1 MFIRQSL
8 RLPSQLARQAASR
21 QFSTRA
27 ALRQE
32 IRDAYIIS
40 ASRTPTAK
48 AKTNGSFNGS
58 FTSVTAPQLG
68 AVAIKSAIEKSKV
81 PVDKITDVYMGNV
94 LQGSVGQAPARQ
106 ALIFAGLPSSVEAI
120 TINKVCASGMK
131 AVVFAAQNI
140 QLGLS
145 EAQVAGGMENMTRV
159 PYYVPRA
166 SSLPPFG
173 HVQMEDG
180 LIKDGLTDVY
190 DKFHMGNCAENTA
203 KKYDISR
210 EMQDEYAIE
219 SYKRAQAAW
228 KANAFAEEIAPVT
241 VRGRKGD
248 TVIESDEGYLDVK
261 FDRVPTL
268 KPAFVRDGT
277 GTVTAA
283 NSSTLNDGASAL
295 VLGSKEIAQK
305 YGSGSRV
312 LAKICGSA
320 DAAVDP
326 IDFPIAPAK
335 AVPIALERAGITKD
349 QVAVWEFNEAFAAV
363 IKANEKILG
372 LEGARVNPLGG
383 AISLGHALG
392 SSGSRIIVTLLHQL
406 KPGEYGVAAICNGGG
421 AATAIVVQRV
431 ESVQIRT
438 FVRAQNIDEL
448 RNWLLVEPN
457 ANQQYHALANE
468 LRTQFRSS
476 RHGSNGTSSTALES
490 TIEKCLP
497 EEDDVPEGQGS
508 PWPGFVT
515 FMKDYMVFWRDV
527 DYDDLLGAHT
537 LLSGLVNSCSTAF
550 AHPTYG
556 GMLLKTAI
564 SLCESLSR
572 LTMMLSKRPDLTR
585 NIRNVDADDRKSI
598 AESSAEIIQKIFTTC
613 LTDRSSAR
621 YSKPEGKKVGVYMFA
636 NLVLKLLFAC
646 RRTHLAK
653 QIFTNISTNSPP
665 LSFYP
670 ASQRVNFLYYLG
682 RFNLANCHFLRAAL
696 CLEEAYLQIPPPL
709 TSHRALVLSYLVPCN
724 FLLGR
729 LPSQLLLSR
738 PEASALVPVY
748 QPLIQAIRKGD
759 FVLFQQ
765 TLAQHEKYLFD
776 KGLLLVLTHRLRPL
790 LWRSLSRR
798 TFLLTYAP
806 GQDDANPSNTNR
818 RAATMDL
825 EDLHATSQ
833 YLQHRLEGY
842 IPSKSPSSFAPSTA
856 SPAFLKAV
864 SHDAASTLVPP
875 PGGPKKLRPNEGL
888 VWGNS
893 PVDMDDVEMNVSVL
907 IQLGFMH
914 GFIAHSQGRF
924 AVMGATKKSPVLAGW
939 PTPWTAIRERQYEE
953 DLDLDHVPG
962 WVKG

>member
-1 MFIRQSL
+1 MSL
-8 RLPSQLARQAASR
+8 LI
-21 QFSTRA
+21 QF
-27 ALRQE
+27 
-32 IRDAYIIS
+32 
-40 ASRTPTAK
+40 
-48 AKTNGSFNGS
+48 
-58 FTSVTAPQLG
+58 
-68 AVAIKSAIEKSKV
+68 
-81 PVDKITDVYMGNV
+81 
-94 LQGSVGQAPARQ
+94 
-106 ALIFAGLPSSVEAI
+106 
-120 TINKVCASGMK
+120 
-131 AVVFAAQNI
+131 
-140 QLGLS
+140 LS
-145 EAQVAGGMENMTRV
+145 
-159 PYYVPRA
+159 
-166 SSLPPFG
+166 
-173 HVQMEDG
+173 
-180 LIKDGLTDVY
+180 
-190 DKFHMGNCAENTA
+190 
-203 KKYDISR
+203 
-210 EMQDEYAIE
+210 
-219 SYKRAQAAW
+219 
-228 KANAFAEEIAPVT
+228 
-241 VRGRKGD
+241 
-248 TVIESDEGYLDVK
+248 
-261 FDRVPTL
+261 
-268 KPAFVRDGT
+268 
-277 GTVTAA
+277 
-283 NSSTLNDGASAL
+283 
-295 VLGSKEIAQK
+295 
-305 YGSGSRV
+305 
-312 LAKICGSA
+312 
-320 DAAVDP
+320 
-326 IDFPIAPAK
+326 
-335 AVPIALERAGITKD
+335 
-349 QVAVWEFNEAFAAV
+349 
-363 IKANEKILG
+363 
-372 LEGARVNPLGG
+372 
-383 AISLGHALG
+383 
-392 SSGSRIIVTLLHQL
+392 
-406 KPGEYGVAAICNGGG
+406 
-421 AATAIVVQRV
+421 
-431 ESVQIRT
+431 QIRT

-476 RHGSNGTSSTALES
+476 RHGVNGSNGAASTALES

-497 EEDDVPEGQGS
+497 EDDDVPEGQGS

-556 GMLLKTAI
+556 GMLLKTAM

-759 FVLFQQ
+759 FVLFQH

-798 TFLLTYAP
+798 TFLLTYSP

-825 EDLHATSQ
+825 ADLHTTSK

-893 PVDMDDVEMNVSVL
+893 PVEMDDVEMNVSVL